1 MEEEDK
7 EENNYDYLCDGIMSH
22 LNLEFMGNFKELI
35 VWQKAKLLAINVYK
49 ATDKGKIV
57 KDFGL
62 RDQIR
67 RSSVS
72 IASNIAEGD
81 ESGSDKLSIRY
92 FNIAKGSSAEL
103 YTQLLIAEELLL
115 MDTSVIKNLISECE
129 KISGMLFN
137 LIRSRHN

>member
-1 MEEEDK
+1 MIH
-7 EENNYDYLCDGIMSH
+7 NYDYFYDGIMSH
-22 LNLEFMGNFKELI
+22 HNLQFMGNFKELY

-49 ATDKGKIV
+49 ATDKGKIA

-67 RSSVS
+67 RSSIS
-72 IASNIAEGD
+72 IVSNIAEGD

-103 YTQLLIAEELLL
+103 YTQLLIAEELQF
-115 MDTSVIKNLISECE
+115 MDISIIESLISECE
-129 KISGMLFN
+129 KISGMLHN
-137 LIRSRHN
+137 LIKSRTKSTP